1 MVARSG
7 RSLKGAR
14 DQGAKGQ
21 SRMRRQVLLLSLLM
35 LPVVPTAA
43 IAEVIDSSSST
54 TRSPAT
60 TVENAT
66 FEVSDLV
73 SDRLVVPVESP
84 AIAENVVVDA
94 VPIPTTAD
102 TSISDPAIAT
112 PNTAEPSST
121 PANPNTPEPST
132 AASRI
137 SAEPAQAEP
146 PTSDPAES
154 PPKTSNSDN
163 SVEPESK
170 PELESEPKTDEASE
184 TEPSDSDSEKAE
196 KPPTP
201 EEQARQQ
208 KLIEADQLY
217 LGGQFPAAEKLY
229 REAKTPFAKE
239 VAATEAKQRPEP
251 ILDPAQ
257 LSPAGRVYWR
267 ESEAGMAQN
276 LKTRIFVPLSMLV
289 EQHPQFVP
297 GHLRLAQ
304 ALKDDQRTPEALT
317 VLERATA
324 FYPNQPDLLKAKIE
338 LLAETE
344 QWLDASIAARQFAL
358 LNPNDPAAPEFAKLA
373 EENLERFRVH
383 MRRELRGN
391 AIANAITGVAGLVLT
406 GNPFSPLSAVQTTA
420 MLMRGEAAI
429 GESVAKDAKE
439 ELELIDDPLVVDYVN
454 EIGRRI
460 ATVAG
465 RDFKYE
471 FHVIMDDRLNAF
483 ALPGG
488 KVFLNA
494 GAIAKTNSEAELA
507 GLLAHELSHSV
518 LSHGFQLVAQG
529 NLISSATQFFPFGGT
544 IGNLAVL
551 DYSRDMERQADI
563 VGTRILASTGYA
575 ADGLRNL
582 MVTLDKEDKDR
593 MPFSW
598 LSSHPITNERV
609 EYLETLIQE
618 NGYNRY
624 AYEGVTRHN
633 AVKARVKQLIAERK
647 QCEKENEKK
656 DRRDRQEC
664 RKKPEQKEQ
673 K

>member
-1 MVARSG
+1 
-7 RSLKGAR
+7 
-14 DQGAKGQ
+14 
-21 SRMRRQVLLLSLLM
+21 M

-43 IAEVIDSSSST
+43 IANSVV
-54 TRSPAT
+54 
-60 TVENAT
+60 VEA
-66 FEVSDLV
+66 
-73 SDRLVVPVESP
+73 VPV
-84 AIAENVVVDA
+84 
-94 VPIPTTAD
+94 PTVAD
-102 TSISDPAIAT
+102 TPISDPASAA
-112 PNTAEPSST
+112 PNAAEPSST
-121 PANPNTPEPST
+121 PSNSDVTQPPTATSEPT
-132 AASRI
+132 QI
-137 SAEPAQAEP
+137 EPTQIEPAQAEA
-146 PTSDPAES
+146 SAES
-154 PPKTSNSDN
+154 DSAESTTEPSNADAAA
-163 SVEPESK
+163 EPESK
-170 PELESEPKTDEASE
+170 SEPEPKSDEASE
-184 TEPSDSDSEKAE
+184 AEAIDSDAEKAE
-196 KPPTP
+196 APPTP

-229 REAKTPFAKE
+229 REAKPLFAKE
-239 VAATEAKQRPEP
+239 AAATEAKQRPEP

-257 LSPAGRVYWR
+257 LSPGGQVYWR
-267 ESEAGMAQN
+267 ESEAGMAQK
-276 LKTRIFVPLSMLV
+276 LETRIFVPLSMLV
-289 EQHPQFVP
+289 EQYPQFVP

-304 ALKDDQRTPEALT
+304 ALQDYQRTPEALT

-338 LLAETE
+338 LLVATK

-373 EENLERFRVH
+373 EDNLEQFQRN

-391 AIANAITGVAGLVLT
+391 AIANAITGVAGYVLT
-406 GNPFSPLSAVQTTA
+406 GNIFSPLSAVQTTA

-529 NLISSATQFFPFGGT
+529 NLVSSATQFFPFGGT

-582 MVTLDKEDKDR
+582 MVTLEKEDKDS

-598 LSSHPITNERV
+598 LSSHPVTNERV
-609 EYLETLIQE
+609 EYLESLIQE

-633 AVKARVKQLIAERK
+633 TVKARVKQLIAERK
-647 QCEKENEKK
+647 QCEKEKKSRQEKL
-656 DRRDRQEC
+656 EC
-664 RKKPEQKEQ
+664 RKQPEQKVEQ
-673 K
+673 KTEEK